1 MVDPDIGFRDDDE
14 FGESTIALHADGD
27 GVDAHLA
34 TSSTA
39 VAADSAHHVAFAGD
53 LVPYLDVTDILTD
66 FHYFAIELVAGYE
79 RRFDDALRPASQ
91 LWMWRSVPQIPV
103 VITRILTSP
112 GARLGLWTFDEFEPC
127 VGGSGFVE
135 SLHGIPHCRGCF
147 TAAESIRAPTHD
159 LAQLESSQSTI

>member
-112 GARLGLWTFDEFEPC
+112 GGPAWALDVRRVRTLRGGVRICREPSWNSSLPGL
-127 VGGSGFVE
+127 
-135 SLHGIPHCRGCF
+135 LHCC
-147 TAAESIRAPTHD
+147 
-159 LAQLESSQSTI
+159 